1 MDAKSLKSQ
10 NQFFRAVKPNFRESN
25 RFCRFYILF
34 CVINKSAFIRL

>member
-1 MDAKSLKSQ
+1 MDAESLKSQ
-10 NQFFRAVKPNFRESN
+10 HQFFRAVKLNSRESN